1 MSRAFE
7 NLDRQAKFCLHKLL
21 LSYCSTPDRHC
32 PFLPAS
38 NLLNNSFI
46 KKEMAKNS
54 NFIPTDLRMYKET
67 ITQHMQV
74 KKIQGW
80 AEIIK

>member
-1 MSRAFE
+1 MSSAFE
-7 NLDRQAKFCLHKLL
+7 NLERQEKFCLHKLL
-21 LSYCSTPDRHC
+21 VSYCSTPDRNC

-38 NLLNNSFI
+38 NLLNNSFS

-54 NFIPTDLRMYKET
+54 DFICTHLRMYKET
-67 ITQHMQV
+67 NSHHMQV

>member
-7 NLDRQAKFCLHKLL
+7 RLDRQVKFCLPKLL
-21 LSYCSTPDRHC
+21 LSYSSTPDRNC

-46 KKEMAKNS
+46 KKEMAKS
-54 NFIPTDLRMYKET
+54 SDFIPAHLRMYKET
-67 ITQHMQV
+67 ITHHMQV

>member
-7 NLDRQAKFCLHKLL
+7 NLERQEKFCLHKLL
-21 LSYCSTPDRHC
+21 LSYCSTPDRNC
-32 PFLPAS
+32 PFLPAP

-54 NFIPTDLRMYKET
+54 DFIPTHLRMYKET
-67 ITQHMQV
+67 ITHHIQV
-74 KKIQGW
+74 KKNQGW
-80 AEIIK
+80 AGIIK

>member
-1 MSRAFE
+1 MWRAFE
-7 NLDRQAKFCLHKLL
+7 NLDRQERFWFHKLL
-21 LSYCSTPDRHC
+21 LGYCSTPDRNC

-46 KKEMAKNS
+46 KKEVAENS
-54 NFIPTDLRMYKET
+54 NFIPTQLRMYKET
-67 ITQHMQV
+67 ITHDMQV

-80 AEIIK
+80 AEII